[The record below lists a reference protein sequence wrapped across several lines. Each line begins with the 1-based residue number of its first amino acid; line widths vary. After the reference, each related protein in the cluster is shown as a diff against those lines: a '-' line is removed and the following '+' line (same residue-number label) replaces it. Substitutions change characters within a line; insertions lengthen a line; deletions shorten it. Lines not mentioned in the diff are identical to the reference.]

1 MYHLIQSDSYTRCE
15 AANWA
20 NDAWLVLCGSGCSLE
35 HLTSKF
41 FVASVQSNAFQIWK
55 VVTSRQSHIQ
65 GSRLVDFD
73 FAIWRFRPDL
83 FVFHPLSRVYS
94 FRGGFWTHAINVPHH
109 WIGEYGRAQSA
120 DQTLSVLSSS
130 SFLSY
135 SAPSS
140 FSSDFLFSTT
150 THNCRS
156 LLLMV
161 LLRLTFFWKFKK
173 NSCCWCDPEKVR
185 DWIVEHSTH
194 FGMKQQR
201 LSFHICEAA
210 RPGALQPNPKM
221 KAGNH
226 GDSKLGTQPGGSWCS
241 C

>member
-1 MYHLIQSDSYTRCE
+1 MYHLIQSDSYTRCGKLSQ
-15 AANWA
+15 W
-20 NDAWLVLCGSGCSLE
+20 C
-35 HLTSKF
+35 LTC
-41 FVASVQSNAFQIWK
+41 FVWV
-55 VVTSRQSHIQ
+55 
-65 GSRLVDFD
+65 RLFSWTFD
-73 FAIWRFRPDL
+73 
-83 FVFHPLSRVYS
+83 
-94 FRGGFWTHAINVPHH
+94 H
-109 WIGEYGRAQSA
+109 WIGECGRAQSA
-120 DQTLSVLSSS
+120 DQTLAVLSSS

-185 DWIVEHSTH
+185 DWILEHSTH

-221 KAGNH
+221 KAGNMEIR
-226 GDSKLGTQPGGSWCS
+226 SLGRNLGGVDVLARVGTLAKILRSVNQ
-241 C
+241 